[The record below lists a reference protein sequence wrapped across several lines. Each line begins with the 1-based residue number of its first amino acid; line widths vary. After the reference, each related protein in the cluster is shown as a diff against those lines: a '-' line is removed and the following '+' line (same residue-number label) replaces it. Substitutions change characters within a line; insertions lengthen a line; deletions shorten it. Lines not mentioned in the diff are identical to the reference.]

1 MSLLNSM
8 ICWTE
13 WPLSNGDSSASTL
26 ADAGFYVGAIDLI
39 YSLHAYMTK
48 PVVSLCFYDI
58 IYK

>member
-1 MSLLNSM
+1 M
-8 ICWTE
+8 IGWTE